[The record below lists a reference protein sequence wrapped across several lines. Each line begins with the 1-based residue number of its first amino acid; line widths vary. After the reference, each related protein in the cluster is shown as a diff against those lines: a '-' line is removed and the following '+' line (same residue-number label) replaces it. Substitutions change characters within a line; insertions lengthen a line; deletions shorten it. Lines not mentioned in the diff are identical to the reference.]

1 MLNKENELI
10 ETTPE
15 IKDILVIDGEV
26 VKCEG
31 DKLCYPEAYFGMVEQ
46 CKLCKK
52 CI

>member
-1 MLNKENELI
+1 MLNNELI
-10 ETTPE
+10 ETTPA
-15 IKDILVIDGEV
+15 IKEILVIDEVV

-31 DKLCYPEAYFGMVEQ
+31 DKLCFPEAYFERIEQ